1 MLLTSPINSDLCS
14 TMPHGAI
21 PIKCTWDVLSVSI
34 APRDITVWPFTA
46 SPTWRITPVFVPPV
60 IIHAPVVLAACAKNF
75 EERLT
80 VKFKKLLWMQPF
92 YAYFTLLWMHVFEVT
107 DFFKTFNS
115 FFLML
120 NKRPSM
126 GTLLL
131 WCLVTIK
138 ADWSIQVLRKGT
150 LYSHGSH
157 GLFQNLQLVLS
168 NVKQETVNG
177 YPFTVVSR
185 DDKGRLIH
193 SGAKERDLV

>member
-92 YAYFTLLWMHVFEVT
+92 YAYFSLLWVHVFEVT
-107 DFFKTFNS
+107 NFFT
-115 FFLML
+115 
-120 NKRPSM
+120 
-126 GTLLL
+126 LL

-138 ADWSIQVLRKGT
+138 ANWSFQVLRKGT
-150 LYSHGSH
+150 LCSHGVNH
-157 GLFQNLQLVLS
+157 VYIGLLSISFEKRHNL
-168 NVKQETVNG
+168 
-177 YPFTVVSR
+177 
-185 DDKGRLIH
+185 
-193 SGAKERDLV
+193 SGLCTWKI

>member
-92 YAYFTLLWMHVFEVT
+92 YAYFSLLWVHVFEVT
-107 DFFKTFNS
+107 NFFKTFNS
-115 FFLML
+115 IFLML

-126 GTLLL
+126 GTLLV
-131 WCLVTIK
+131 WCLVTMK
-138 ADWSIQVLRKGT
+138 ADWSFRVLRKGT
-150 LYSHGSH
+150 LYSRGVNHVYI
-157 GLFQNLQLVLS
+157 GLLS
-168 NVKQETVNG
+168 ISFEKRHDLSRLCTWKILRVFPRWSWTCLI
-177 YPFTVVSR
+177 FTASF
-185 DDKGRLIH
+185 
-193 SGAKERDLV
+193 

>member
-21 PIKCTWDVLSVSI
+21 PIKCTWGVLSLSI

-46 SPTWRITPVFVPPV
+46 SPTWRITPVFIPPV
-60 IIHAPVVLAACAKNF
+60 IIHAPVVVAACAKNF

-80 VKFKKLLWMQPF
+80 VKFRKLLIWMQPF
-92 YAYFTLLWMHVFEVT
+92 YAYFSLLCVHVFEVT
-107 DFFKTFNS
+107 NFFTTFNS

-126 GTLLL
+126 GTLL

-138 ADWSIQVLRKGT
+138 ADWSFQVLRKGT
-150 LYSHGSH
+150 FCSHGVKHVYNKLLSISFEKRH
-157 GLFQNLQLVLS
+157 NLPGLCTW
-168 NVKQETVNG
+168 KI
-177 YPFTVVSR
+177 SR
-185 DDKGRLIH
+185 VFPKWSRTCSIFIA
-193 SGAKERDLV
+193 SF